1 MTRTIPL
8 DRQEIS
14 KHAKN
19 NCSVRK
25 ALDAFGDRWSLLII
39 RELFYG
45 IRRFSD
51 FQRELGIARNVLS
64 ARLQK
69 LHENGIIER
78 ISLGETISW
87 HEYRL
92 TEKGADLFPMVMALL
107 QWGDRWMQEGA
118 PPLKV
123 VETKSGAEIDPIAAT
138 VNGRPIHVRDASYQT
153 MPDPS

>member
-1 MTRTIPL
+1 MSKSISL
-8 DRQEIS
+8 EKQEIS
-14 KHAKN
+14 DEAKK

-25 ALDAFGDRWSLLII
+25 ALDVFGDRWSLLII

-45 IRRFSD
+45 VRRFSD
-51 FQRELGIARNVLS
+51 FQRELGIARNVLT

-69 LHENGIIER
+69 LYDHQMIER
-78 ISLGETISW
+78 VSLGENISW

-107 QWGDRWMQEGA
+107 QWGDRWMQEASG

-123 VETKSGAEIDPIAAT
+123 VETKSGIELDRIYAT
-138 VNGRPIHVRDASYQT
+138 VNGRPLHVRGASYKT
-153 MPDPS
+153 D